1 MNRLRATAPFL
12 VSNALSLLGN
22 SVSSVVLPLV
32 LLARTGDALAAGTLA
47 LICAFPQVIAG
58 MLGGVLLDRFN
69 RRDLSIVSDA
79 ISAASVAALPIIDA
93 TVGLSFWWFAACGVA
108 GAIGDIPGMTARDTL
123 LPSVVKH
130 DGLDLQR
137 FMGVAQSAD
146 SLVVIAGPAV
156 AALGMGLFGDA
167 NALWLT
173 AALSAAAACA
183 TAFVP
188 RTVGVPAGVAAGAGG
203 RADAGSRSNAS
214 AQPDASAESDAS
226 AKQDAR
232 TESGAGAGAGA
243 GLVRAALASAA
254 EGVRTLFAHD
264 AVLRTSVVLSLLV
277 SAAIGSFQGMVLPV
291 HFTENGAPE
300 LLGYVLSA
308 LSAGALAGSLV
319 YAKFAHAFSR
329 RRWYVLS
336 FAGMA
341 AGMAAMGLL
350 ASFPLVFAGAAVL
363 GFASGPA
370 SALLGFFVYGRIP
383 DAHRGAALG
392 AQNVL
397 VLVTV
402 PAAVFATS
410 VAVGVAGAGA
420 TALAIVAV
428 WLGLTVYALFARAMS
443 RI

>member
-12 VSNALSLLGN
+12 VSNAFSLLGN
-22 SVSSVVLPLV
+22 SVSSIVLPLV

-79 ISAASVAALPIIDA
+79 ISAASVAALPVIDA

-146 SLVVIAGPAV
+146 SLVVIVGPAV
-156 AALGMGLFGDA
+156 AAFGMGLFGDA

-183 TAFVP
+183 TVFVP
-188 RTVGVPAGVAAGAGG
+188 RAVGVPAGVAAGAGG
-203 RADAGSRSNAS
+203 RADAGSGPNAS
-214 AQPDASAESDAS
+214 AQPDASAR
-226 AKQDAR
+226 QDAR

-254 EGVRTLFAHD
+254 EGVRTLFAQD

-291 HFTENGAPE
+291 YFTENGAPE

-336 FAGMA
+336 FASMA
-341 AGMAAMGLL
+341 AGMAVMGTL
-350 ASFPLVFAGAAVL
+350 ASFPIVFAAAAVL
-363 GFASGPA
+363 GFASGPV

-402 PAAVFATS
+402 PVAVFATS

-428 WLGLTVYALFARAMS
+428 WLGLTVYALVAKAMR

>member
-12 VSNALSLLGN
+12 VSNAFSLLGN

-69 RRDLSIVSDA
+69 RRDLSIISDA
-79 ISAASVAALPIIDA
+79 ISAASVAALPVIDA

-146 SLVVIAGPAV
+146 SLVVIVGPAV
-156 AALGMGLFGDA
+156 AAFGMGLFGDA

-188 RTVGVPAGVAAGAGG
+188 RAVGVPAGVAAGAGG
-203 RADAGSRSNAS
+203 RADAGSGPS
-214 AQPDASAESDAS
+214 AGAKPDASAR
-226 AKQDAR
+226 QDAR
-232 TESGAGAGAGA
+232 TKPAPAPAPDS
-243 GLVRAALASAA
+243 VRAALASAA

-291 HFTENGAPE
+291 YFTENGAPE

-319 YAKFAHAFSR
+319 YAKFAHSFSR

-341 AGMAAMGLL
+341 AGMAVMGTL
-350 ASFPLVFAGAAVL
+350 ASFPLVFAAAAVL
-363 GFASGPA
+363 GFASGPV

-428 WLGLTVYALFARAMS
+428 WLGLTVYALVAKAMR